1 MSGALAGRDD
11 SEGYTFTI
19 KLKVRKV
26 QIFYLDTLKSLN
38 WEVQAT
44 GTKEGALVIA
54 HKAGKILSIGISLH
68 ESGVTVVRISL
79 DEGDE

>member
-1 MSGALAGRDD
+1 MSGALAGQEDPQ
-11 SEGYTFTI
+11 GYTYTI

-26 QIFYLDTLKSLN
+26 QVFYLDTLKLLD

-54 HKAGKILSIGISLH
+54 QKNGKILSIGIRLH
-68 ESGVTVVRISL
+68 ESGVTLVRISL
-79 DEGDE
+79 EEGN

>member
-1 MSGALAGRDD
+1 MSGALAGRED
-11 SEGYTFTI
+11 SEGYTYTI

-26 QIFYLDTLKSLN
+26 QIFYLDTLRSME

-79 DEGDE
+79 DEDI